1 MSSVIANL
9 IILRKR
15 VSTWILMGVWVLLGL
30 TFAYL
35 LPYLT
40 LNGADSSTA
49 QATLTTLLPENLI
62 GSVLGGFPVFGGVIA
77 LMLGVLA
84 IGSDY
89 GWDTLKTT
97 LSQRSGR
104 LRLLTSKIT
113 AVGLG
118 LFVYVMAIF
127 VTGAIAS
134 YTIATLEGATA
145 SWPSALDL
153 LQAFGAGWFL
163 LVIWA
168 FIGLGLAVLSRG
180 TALAIGLGVL
190 YALLI
195 ESLLTALAGQV
206 SWLEGLVEYS
216 LRANAYSIVTALGVP
231 AESLTDNGP
240 GAFFGPF
247 VDTGQA
253 FLVLCVYAGVFFL
266 FSTTTF
272 LRRDIA

>member
-40 LNGADSSTA
+40 LRGADSTTA

-118 LFVYVMAIF
+118 LFVYVLAIF
-127 VTGAIAS
+127 ATAAIAS

-231 AESLTDNGP
+231 ATSLADNGP
-240 GAFFGPF
+240 GSFSGPF